1 MADVQP
7 TMTDAD
13 VMRFISD
20 GYVALEAVVDD
31 EFNRRCDDL
40 PGGGSNDFIQS
51 DETLQEVLMLPVVA
65 GVARSLLGEGFE
77 MPAIGHHHLYE
88 APHVGQTWHTDGL
101 SGDGYDVTTL
111 QCFYYPQHVDIED
124 GPTMILPGSH
134 HRTIDREAIAHY
146 GDIRGQK
153 SLTVPAGTVVLTR
166 FGLWH
171 KAGPKIN
178 TRRRGMV
185 KWSFRRTAKPRRDW
199 LIESDE
205 APKYANRGREGYH
218 TEVEAYREWRR
229 RSHTWEW
236 MCGLDPVVTPPVAGS
251 RAKHERLC

>member
-7 TMTDAD
+7 TMTDTD

-124 GPTMILPGSH
+124 GPTMVLPG
-134 HRTIDREAIAHY
+134 
-146 GDIRGQK
+146 
-153 SLTVPAGTVVLTR
+153 
-166 FGLWH
+166 
-171 KAGPKIN
+171 
-178 TRRRGMV
+178 
-185 KWSFRRTAKPRRDW
+185 
-199 LIESDE
+199 
-205 APKYANRGREGYH
+205 
-218 TEVEAYREWRR
+218 
-229 RSHTWEW
+229 
-236 MCGLDPVVTPPVAGS
+236 
-251 RAKHERLC
+251 